1 VAGRDNHGRTDPTGR
16 DLLRAAP
23 PARRHTAVLRAHLL
37 AGVQTG
43 ARTYQ
48 EVEGLFPAWG
58 LSQVA
63 AKDRRADY
71 GELRRMDMVL
81 EQDMQLI
88 YADPTLVDGLTAG
101 DVEARTRNAEAPRA
115 VVAAEADKVK
125 YYGPDVPAGT
135 FFFACGY
142 DTLTGCGKGA
152 KEFQHLLAVR
162 TSWRANEG
170 NPPSA
175 HLVDIRQRIRH
186 QGARHPPADRH
197 RCHACLCGLGHHAV
211 RQEPARSADGKETL
225 QERVCSRAA
234 AAAPRRRFGV
244 LG

>member
-1 VAGRDNHGRTDPTGR
+1 
-16 DLLRAAP
+16 
-23 PARRHTAVLRAHLL
+23 
-37 AGVQTG
+37 
-43 ARTYQ
+43 
-48 EVEGLFPAWG
+48 
-58 LSQVA
+58 
-63 AKDRRADY
+63 
-71 GELRRMDMVL
+71 MVL

-135 FFFACGY
+135 SFFACGY

-162 TSWRANEG
+162 TAWRANEG

-175 HLVDIRQRIRH
+175 HLLLSLSLTV
-186 QGARHPPADRH
+186 
-197 RCHACLCGLGHHAV
+197 
-211 RQEPARSADGKETL
+211 
-225 QERVCSRAA
+225 
-234 AAAPRRRFGV
+234 
-244 LG
+244 